1 MLRCGKTFLAVQQ
14 RRIGYPRCMR
24 IIKKYSNRRLYD
36 TQTSAYVN
44 LEQIATLVRGGEEI
58 KVISVSDGEDLTR
71 AVLLQV
77 VMEQRGGASLF
88 PVGLLHRIIRFSGE
102 TAFHRALNQ
111 QLSVGMEL
119 LDAQLMR
126 FERQFG
132 WMRGEAPP
140 EGAPPDRE
148 PAPPESAPE
157 EPPVPETGAEAGS
170 ADAELDA
177 LRARLE
183 ALEGRLKNG

>member
-1 MLRCGKTFLAVQQ
+1 
-14 RRIGYPRCMR
+14 MR

-44 LEQIATLVRGGEEI
+44 LDQIAALVRGGEEI
-58 KVISVSDGEDLTR
+58 KVVSVSDGEDLTR

-88 PVGLLHRIIRFSGE
+88 PVGLLHRIIRFGGE
-102 TAFHRALNQ
+102 SAFHRALNQ

-132 WMRGEAPP
+132 WMRPDAAPPGGPP
-140 EGAPPDRE
+140 EGPGPAPSEPPPAAPPPSGPTGPTPPRSG
-148 PAPPESAPE
+148 PAAGPE
-157 EPPVPETGAEAGS
+157 
-170 ADAELDA
+170 AELDA

-183 ALEGRLKNG
+183 ALEGRLKGG